1 MASPTS
7 QLIQTFVKT
16 IAVDIKL
23 YQELL
28 RLLQEQASIYL
39 TFDSEALNCNIAKQ
53 MPILNQLG
61 THATERSLC
70 MRKLHLPTNEQSV
83 QRIFNALPAKLNV
96 QARAQWNTLE
106 GLINQC
112 QTFNQRNGQSSA
124 AFHELMS
131 QLKHPVQHTYEEHTF

>member
-7 QLIQTFVKT
+7 QLIQTFVKS

-28 RLLQEQASIYL
+28 VLLQEQASIYL
-39 TFDSEALNCNIAKQ
+39 TFDSEALNNNIAKQ

-61 THATERSLC
+61 ANATERSLC

-96 QARAQWNTLE
+96 KARAQWNTLE
-106 GLINQC
+106 LSLI
-112 QTFNQRNGQSSA
+112 
-124 AFHELMS
+124 HI
-131 QLKHPVQHTYEEHTF
+131 

>member
-7 QLIQTFVKT
+7 QLIQTFVKS
-16 IAVDIKL
+16 IAIDIKL

-28 RLLQEQASIYL
+28 RLLQEQALIYL
-39 TFDSEALNCNIAKQ
+39 TFDSDALNRNIAKQ

-70 MRKLHLPTNEQSV
+70 MRELRLPTNEQGV

-96 QARAQWNTLE
+96 KIRAQWSTLE
-106 GLINQC
+106 GLIEQC

-124 AFHELMS
+124 AFHELMN
-131 QLKHPVQHTYEEHTF
+131 QLKHPAQHTYEEQTF

>member
-7 QLIQTFVKT
+7 QLIQTFVKS
-16 IAVDIKL
+16 IAIDIKL

-28 RLLQEQASIYL
+28 RLLQEQALIYL
-39 TFDSEALNCNIAKQ
+39 TFDSDALNRNIAKQ

-70 MRKLHLPTNEQSV
+70 MRKLRLPTNEQGV
-83 QRIFNALPAKLNV
+83 QRIFNALPAKLKV
-96 QARAQWNTLE
+96 KIRAQWSTLE
-106 GLINQC
+106 GLIEQC

-124 AFHELMS
+124 AFHELMN
-131 QLKHPVQHTYEEHTF
+131 QLKHPAQHTYEEQTF